1 MKDTIYRSD
10 AIEAVE
16 AVRELLSVEAHCAIT
31 ERISA
36 LPSAEADVYEDYE
49 HATLVDIKAP
59 LRASAEAVQ
68 GWIPCIEKLPSESGW
83 YVISV
88 VGLKNITDVS
98 YFYSDESKWSDVSH
112 TQTVTAWM
120 PLPTPYKGG
129 DDDD

>member
-1 MKDTIYRSD
+1 MTMTGLIRRAD
-10 AIEAVE
+10 AI
-16 AVRELLSVEAHCAIT
+16 RELSGVCSTWEDDAKVQEIVMAI
-31 ERISA
+31 
-36 LPSAEADVYEDYE
+36 P
-49 HATLVDIKAP
+49 
-59 LRASAEAVQ
+59 SAEAVQ
-68 GWIPCIEKLPSESGW
+68 GWIPCSEKLPSESGW